1 MIWTLMSQ
9 KKKVLAVDDKNVMI
23 SFFVG
28 KERKIGA
35 RRDTNSIRWALLK
48 PNTFPFPRYSSQK
61 RSKGIK
67 IYWSQAS
74 KYLLKVLLHENPSFK
89 YLSELSNHSI
99 LAVKSFRD
107 GCNFC
112 YNLQSRNGGTIKEST
127 MLDLFK
133 RSWRARALLDIG
145 KVQKF
150 VDPHLFFLFEF
161 SSLEVPRGS
170 LSLSGSQW
178 VSASLSNS

>member
-1 MIWTLMSQ
+1 MIFTFTVKWSINLFHLQFALLQSHDLDTDVT
-9 KKKVLAVDDKNVMI
+9 KEKVLAVDDKNVMI

-48 PNTFPFPRYSSQK
+48 PNTFPFPCYSSQK

-67 IYWSQAS
+67 IYRSQAS

-112 YNLQSRNGGTIKEST
+112 YNLQSRDGGTIKEST
-127 MLDLFK
+127 MLDLFYYLSIK
-133 RSWRARALLDIG
+133 YIDHNS
-145 KVQKF
+145 
-150 VDPHLFFLFEF
+150 LFI
-161 SSLEVPRGS
+161 SY
-170 LSLSGSQW
+170 
-178 VSASLSNS
+178 N

>member
-1 MIWTLMSQ
+1 MIFTFTVKWSINLFHLQFTLIQSHDLDTDVA
-9 KKKVLAVDDKNVMI
+9 KEKVLAVDDKNVMI
-23 SFFVG
+23 SSFVG

-48 PNTFPFPRYSSQK
+48 PNTFPFPCYSSQK

-67 IYWSQAS
+67 IYRSQAS

-112 YNLQSRNGGTIKEST
+112 YNLQSRDGGTIKEST
-127 MLDLFK
+127 MLDFFTIYK
-133 RSWRARALLDIG
+133 VYRS
-145 KVQKF
+145 QFF
-150 VDPHLFFLFEF
+150 VHLFLTIHIE
-161 SSLEVPRGS
+161 
-170 LSLSGSQW
+170 
-178 VSASLSNS
+178 AI

>member
-1 MIWTLMSQ
+1 MKLWVWSPSIIILFHLQFTLIQSHDLDTDVT
-9 KKKVLAVDDKNVMI
+9 KEKVLAVDDKNVMI

-67 IYWSQAS
+67 IYRSQAS

-127 MLDLFK
+127 TLDL
-133 RSWRARALLDIG
+133 LHYL
-145 KVQKF
+145 
-150 VDPHLFFLFEF
+150 
-161 SSLEVPRGS
+161 
-170 LSLSGSQW
+170 
-178 VSASLSNS
+178 